1 MPMTTHNFKPGEVI
15 FKEGDHPTSLFLIK
29 QGRVSIRKNSRGIPV
44 EIGQATTNQIVG
56 ELSFF
61 DRKPRSA
68 DAAALTALEMIE
80 IPFESLDPIFG
91 PAPDYLKKIMISLAS
106 RLRAADD
113 MIRDLKEQ
121 IATGVAPEPRADQSE
136 GDAAKTTDY
145 LSEME
150 RVLEMTDP
158 SRKK

>member
-1 MPMTTHNFKPGEVI
+1 MTHNFKPGDVL
-15 FKEGDHPTSLFLIK
+15 FKEGDHANSLYLIK
-29 QGRVSIRKNSRGIPV
+29 QGRVSIRKQSRGESV
-44 EIGQATTNQIVG
+44 EIGQASTNQIVG

-68 DAAALTALEMIE
+68 DAEALTPVEVVE
-80 IPFESLDPIFG
+80 IPFEALDPIFG

-106 RLRAADD
+106 RLRAADE

-121 IATGVAPEPRADQSE
+121 IATGIAPSTPAPQETTE
-136 GDAAKTTDY
+136 GDPSKTSDY

-158 SRKK
+158 AKKK